1 MIRENDLDIYEL
13 SLAQVTQQYLE
24 YVELLKNFDF
34 DNIGDYMVIAAELGR
49 LKSRS
54 LLPKDEEEEIIEDES
69 GMNLVEM
76 LKEYKKYRNLSEELN
91 NRNILGRDTFK
102 NSFDT
107 SYRTETLW
115 EVQKTDV
122 WKLVGALKNILALER
137 YKDPPEIEFKEEV
150 INKFER
156 RKEIEILFKQQKS
169 IRFNDFFVN
178 FQFSPSLNKC

>member
-1 MIRENDLDIYEL
+1 
-13 SLAQVTQQYLE
+13 
-24 YVELLKNFDF
+24 
-34 DNIGDYMVIAAELGR
+34 MVIAAELGR

-54 LLPKDEEEEIIEDES
+54 LLPKDEEEEIVEDES
-69 GMNLVEM
+69 GMDLVEM

-178 FQFSPSLNKC
+178 LSKDNIIVSFLILLEMVKESVIDFTGSDETDIEFFKKGESHE